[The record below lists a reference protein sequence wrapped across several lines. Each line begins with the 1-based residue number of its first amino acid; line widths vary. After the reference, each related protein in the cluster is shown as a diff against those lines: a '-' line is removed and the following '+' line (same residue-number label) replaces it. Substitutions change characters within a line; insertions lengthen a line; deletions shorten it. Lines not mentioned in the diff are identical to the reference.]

1 VTRARRLGRPLA
13 LLLTAAAA
21 LALSAGAARAD
32 GDPASDTL
40 LYADLF
46 VPYTQPIPDSV
57 TKRLESTL
65 ASAKQRG
72 RPIKAAIIAQ
82 PYDLG
87 SVAGLWGK
95 PRQYAP
101 FLGQEDG
108 FGVRDKSLLVVVM
121 PAGFGVYDGTRPTDA
136 YYRKLQGIPP
146 GKSATDLAKAMTTA
160 VERLA
165 DVKAPSSGG
174 DSPWRQRLIIGLAAL
189 VTLLVMAGVSMLAP
203 RARRRRQA
211 ETPQT

>member
-1 VTRARRLGRPLA
+1 VLVLA
-13 LLLTAAAA
+13 AAAA
-21 LALSAGAARAD
+21 LALSAGPARAD

-57 TKRLESTL
+57 TKKLESTL

-87 SVAGLWGK
+87 SVGGLWGK

-108 FGVRDKSLLVVVM
+108 FGIRDKSLLVVVM
-121 PAGFGVYDGTRPTDA
+121 PAGFGVYAGPGKPTDA
-136 YYRKLQGIPP
+136 YYLKLRGISP
-146 GKSATDLAKAMTTA
+146 GSSATDLARAMTIA
-160 VERLA
+160 VERIA

-174 DSPWRQRLIIGLAAL
+174 ESPWRQRLIIGLAA
-189 VTLLVMAGVSMLAP
+189 VVALLVMAGVSMLAP